1 MRRISSSQELFTW
14 LLAVNADSKDP
25 SAESDGVRA
34 LWSWT
39 IRSHMPYRS
48 VHSGSSQSHHGK
60 DGLDE
65 VKGKFTTRFDVLKDE
80 VQSVF
85 PIIKV
90 RQLAIHLKFSADLAH
105 FWELRPQ
112 THLQMHFPP
121 AGKK

>member
-1 MRRISSSQELFTW
+1 M
-14 LLAVNADSKDP
+14 AVNADSKDP

-90 RQLAIHLKFSADLAH
+90 RQLAIHLKSVGRPRPL
-105 FWELRPQ
+105 WELRPE
-112 THLQMHFPP
+112 THPQMHIPQ
-121 AGKK
+121 ADGEK